1 MTTTEQDTRTI
12 RIYRVYIKAT
22 PEAIWEALTSPDWNS
37 RFGYGIPTEY
47 ELQPGGAMTV
57 HRTEEM
63 IPMGMPE
70 VVVDGEII
78 ELDPPHRLVQT
89 YRFNFMPDQTAEG
102 FTTLTYEI
110 EPDGKD
116 MTRLTIIHD
125 LTDAPLAADMV
136 AGDGRVGEGGGGWPW
151 ILSSL
156 KTLLETGES
165 VTG

>member
-12 RIYRVYIKAT
+12 HVYRVYIKAT
-22 PEAIWEALTSPDWNS
+22 PEAIWQAITSTDWNG
-37 RFGYGIPTEY
+37 RFGYGIPAEY
-47 ELQPGGAMTV
+47 DLRPGGAMTV

-63 IPMGMPE
+63 IAMGMPE
-70 VVVDGEII
+70 VVVDGEMI
-78 ELDPPHRLVQT
+78 EIDPPHRLVQS

-110 EPDGKD
+110 EPDDKG
-116 MTRLTIIHD
+116 MTRLTVTHD
-125 LTDAPLAADMV
+125 LTDAPIAATMV
-136 AGDGRVGEGGGGWPW
+136 TGDGPLDQGGGGWPW

-165 VTG
+165 VVD